1 MQKPPKY
8 NLTDV
13 MGHFETDMQGNFVI
27 VKRDRADMVGQEY
40 LIDAL
45 GRRVNMR
52 GYLVDE
58 YGNIV
63 NKFGDIVV
71 PNLQLDKET
80 QDIPADLFQD
90 LFIPK

>member
-13 MGHFETDMQGNFVI
+13 MGHFETDLQGNFVL
-27 VKRDRADMVGQEY
+27 VKRDRADILGKEY

-45 GRRVNMR
+45 GRRVNVR
-52 GYLVDE
+52 GYLIDE

-71 PNLQLDKET
+71 PHAQLDKDT